1 MAELLLLNKPFN
13 VLSQFKD
20 DGERDTL
27 AAYVKEA
34 GFYPAGR
41 LDYDSEGLMIL
52 VSDGKLQARIA
63 DPKYKLTKTYVVQ
76 VEGEISD
83 TALLQLQKGITLKDG
98 PTKPA
103 RARQISL
110 PRLWSRTPPVRER
123 KSIPTSWLEL
133 TISEGRNRQVRRM
146 TAHVGFPTLRL
157 IRTAIGPWE
166 LNGLMPGESRKE
178 QVHLPDTTTTKKY
191 KRR

>member
-20 DGERDTL
+20 EDGRETL

-63 DPKYKLTKTYVVQ
+63 DPKYKLSKTYIVQ
-76 VEGEISD
+76 VEGTISD
-83 TALLQLQKGITLKDG
+83 EALSQLQKGIVLNDG

-103 RARQISL
+103 RAREVTS
-110 PRLWSRTPPVRER
+110 PALWPRTPPVRDR

-157 IRTAIGPWE
+157 IRTAIGPWKI
-166 LNGLMPGESRKE
+166 NGLMPGESRKE
-178 QVHLPDTTTTKKY
+178 HVHLPGTHSTKKH